1 MFQFIKRISILALA
15 LGLITFIGCGGSTDN
30 FPPEISVFEAEARIV
45 EPGKQVII
53 NLKAVDVDNEELT
66 YVWLATG
73 GTIEGTATKGT
84 WIAPQKEG
92 GYEITVE
99 VNDGTDFVSETVKIL
114 VWIPRPGDY
123 YPLAI
128 GNKSV
133 FRDEEENF
141 ITFEVKDKM
150 KIENATDEY
159 GNPVETFIVEIS
171 NSDPELP
178 EGFVNYSYVNK
189 RPDGTGVDQH
199 AASATPGSEDTL
211 IFTPWLPL
219 YNFPLIPGESW
230 ELEFR
235 VKLPEGFYVGDG
247 KAKYEVI
254 DEETVTVPAGTFEHV
269 FSVRETFEWQLLG
282 EKLDTTV
289 STKWLA
295 PNVGIVMIEQE
306 QTRGGQTVPSKLKL
320 ESFELAQE

>member
-1 MFQFIKRISILALA
+1 MFQCIKRIFILTLA
-15 LGLITFIGCGGSTDN
+15 LGLITFIGCGGTTDN
-30 FPPEISVFEAEARIV
+30 FSPEISVFEAESRIV
-45 EPGKQVII
+45 EPGQQVTI

-66 YVWLATG
+66 YAWSATD
-73 GTIEGTATKGT
+73 GTIEGAATKGT

-92 GYEITVE
+92 RYEITVD
-99 VNDGTDFVSETVKIL
+99 VSDGTDVVSKTIEIL
-114 VWIPRPGDY
+114 VWRPRPGDY

-128 GNKSV
+128 GNKWV
-133 FRDEEENF
+133 LKDEDGNF
-141 ITFEVKDKM
+141 ITFEVIDKI
-150 KIENATDEY
+150 KIENTD
-159 GNPVETFIVEIS
+159 VETFIIEIS

-199 AASATPGSEDTL
+199 AASATPGSADTL

-219 YNFPLIPGESW
+219 YNFPLIPGDSW

-235 VKLPEGFYVGDG
+235 VKLPEGYYVGDG

-269 FSVRETFEWQLLG
+269 FKVRETFEWQLLS
-282 EKLDTTV
+282 EKLDQTV

-295 PNVGIVMIEQE
+295 PNVGIVMLEQE

-320 ESFELAQE
+320 ESFELVQE

>member
-1 MFQFIKRISILALA
+1 MFKFIKRIFIIA
-15 LGLITFIGCGGSTDN
+15 LGLGLIIFIGCGDSTDN
-30 FPPEISVFEAEARIV
+30 FPPEISVFESESRII
-45 EPGKQVII
+45 EPGEQVTI
-53 NLKAVDVDNEELT
+53 NLTAVDVDNEKLT
-66 YVWLATG
+66 YTWSATG
-73 GTIEGTATKGT
+73 GTIEGSATKGT
-84 WIAPQKEG
+84 WIAPKKEG
-92 GYEITVE
+92 RYEIRVE
-99 VNDGTDFVSETVKIL
+99 VSDGTDFASKTMEIL
-114 VWIPRPGDY
+114 VWRPRPGDY

-128 GNKSV
+128 GNRWV
-133 FRDEEENF
+133 LRDEKGNL
-141 ITFEVKDKM
+141 ITFEVIDKI
-150 KIENATDEY
+150 KIENTD
-159 GNPVETFIVEIS
+159 VETFIIEIS

-189 RPDGTGVDQH
+189 RPDGSGVDQH
-199 AASATPGSEDTL
+199 AASAAPGSADTL

-230 ELEFR
+230 EVEFR

-295 PNVGIVMIEQE
+295 PNVGIVMVEQE

-320 ESFELAQE
+320 ESFQLAQE

>member
-1 MFQFIKRISILALA
+1 MFQFIKHISILTLV
-15 LGLITFIGCGGSTDN
+15 LGLITFIGCGDSTDN
-30 FPPEISVFEAEARIV
+30 FSPEIPVFEAESRIV
-45 EPGKQVII
+45 EPGKQVTI

-66 YVWLATG
+66 YAWSATG
-73 GTIEGTATKGT
+73 GTIEGATTKGT
-84 WIAPQKEG
+84 WIAPEKEG
-92 GYEITVE
+92 RYEITVE
-99 VNDGTDFVSETVKIL
+99 VSDGTDFTSKTIGIL
-114 VWIPRPGDY
+114 VWRPRLGDY

-128 GNKSV
+128 GNRWV
-133 FRDEEENF
+133 LRDEEGNF
-141 ITFEVKDKM
+141 ITFEVIDKI
-150 KIENATDEY
+150 KIENTD
-159 GNPVETFIVEIS
+159 VETFIIEIS

-199 AASATPGSEDTL
+199 AASAAPGSTDTL

-235 VKLPEGFYVGDG
+235 IKLPEGFFVGDG

-254 DEETVTVPAGTFEHV
+254 DEETVAVPAGTFEHV
-269 FSVRETFEWQLLG
+269 FNVRETFEWQLLG

-295 PNVGIVMIEQE
+295 PDVGIVMIEQE
-306 QTRGGQTVPSKLKL
+306 QTRGGQTVTSKLKL
-320 ESFELAQE
+320 ESFELIQE